1 MPHNA
6 LSWFPAYFWIR
17 VSPFTRA
24 KRVGRKSFLHDTE
37 NLHLERCRFSASFS
51 LRNYCYSGYCALR
64 KECVSSFLSGLYFR
78 SFLSFI
84 RRDIAATQDHYVL
97 KMECGNGF
105 LSGVWFLTI
114 RIIYLLKNTA
124 TQTCVSVNH
133 VKSLFVYSLF
143 YLVLFLLFIH
153 IIAIFISS
161 FKKVKLVSSSDSYE
175 EIRTKYYESI
185 LT

>member
-1 MPHNA
+1 MFPWLKAMPHNA

-133 VKSLFVYSLF
+133 VKSLLCTLYFIWFYSF
-143 YLVLFLLFIH
+143 YLFILSR
-153 IIAIFISS
+153 FS
-161 FKKVKLVSSSDSYE
+161 FPVSRKWS
-175 EIRTKYYESI
+175 
-185 LT
+185 